1 MDFPG
6 FTADIRTYHATIRCL
21 EIVPEASRRLAP
33 EIRARQA
40 HLPWKQ
46 VAAAG
51 NMDRHE
57 YHLIETGMIW
67 QAVQEAL
74 PPLLA
79 AVEAELARDA

>member
-1 MDFPG
+1 
-6 FTADIRTYHATIRCL
+6 
-21 EIVPEASRRLAP
+21 
-33 EIRARQA
+33 
-40 HLPWKQ
+40 
-46 VAAAG
+46 
-51 NMDRHE
+51 MDRHE